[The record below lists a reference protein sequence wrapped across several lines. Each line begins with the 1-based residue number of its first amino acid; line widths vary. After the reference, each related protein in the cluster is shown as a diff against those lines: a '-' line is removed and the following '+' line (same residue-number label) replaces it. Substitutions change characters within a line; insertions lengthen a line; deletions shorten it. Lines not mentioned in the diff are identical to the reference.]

1 MKKQITILGSTGSI
15 GRQTLDI
22 ISDTNRYDVYALTC
36 HRSIEQMVAQAEQF
50 KPALLVV
57 YDASLYETLKTAA
70 KHLDCRV
77 SCGMEGLI
85 EAVTAEAVD
94 IVLTSVV
101 GSIGLLPTVE
111 AIKAKKTIALA
122 NKETLVTAG
131 EIIMPLAAANGV
143 SILPVDSEHS
153 AIFQCL
159 QGQHRSS
166 VDEILLTASGGPF
179 RTLSKDVIAS
189 RKAADALKHPNWAM
203 GSKITIDSATLMN
216 KGLEFIE
223 AKWLFDVSSEQI
235 KVIVHPQ
242 SIIHSMVRYKDQ
254 SVIAQ
259 MGAPDMRVPIIYA
272 LDYPERYP
280 NKLERLDF
288 FSLKALTFEAPDIER
303 FPCLGLAIDSLAQ
316 GGVMPS
322 VLNAANEVLV
332 EAYLKDQIGFYDIAF
347 YIQKAMATVPQIV
360 NPAIEDIL
368 MSDRMARDE
377 IRRLLEL
384 RR

>member
-1 MKKQITILGSTGSI
+1 MRKYISILGSTGSI

-22 ISDTNRYDVYALTC
+22 ISDTNRFGVYALAC
-36 HRSIEQMVAQAEQF
+36 HHNIDRLIEQAEQYR
-50 KPALLVV
+50 PALLVV
-57 YDASLYETLKTAA
+57 YDKAMYESLRAA
-70 KHLDCRV
+70 AAHLNCRI
-77 SCGMEGLI
+77 SCGMEGLV
-85 EAVTAEAVD
+85 EAATANEVD

-101 GSIGLLPTVE
+101 GSIGLVPTVA

-159 QGQHRSS
+159 QGQPADS

-179 RTLSKDVIAS
+179 RTLPKNEIAT
-189 RKAADALKHPNWAM
+189 RKASDALKHPNWAM
-203 GSKITIDSATLMN
+203 GAKITIDSATLMN

-223 AKWLFDVSSEQI
+223 AKWLFGVSAEQI

-254 SVIAQ
+254 SIIAQ

-272 LDYPERYP
+272 LDYPNRFA
-280 NKLERLDF
+280 NKLEKLDF
-288 FSLKALTFEAPDIER
+288 FALKALTFEAPDLER
-303 FPCLGLAIDSLAQ
+303 FPCLALAIDALAQ
-316 GGVMPS
+316 GGNMPA
-322 VLNAANEVLV
+322 VLNAANEELV
-332 EAYLKDQIGFYDIAF
+332 AAYLKDDIGFYDITA
-347 YIQKAMATVPQIV
+347 YIQKTMVTIPKIS
-360 NPAIEDIL
+360 NPTIDDIL
-368 MSDRMARDE
+368 MSDKMARVE
-377 IRRLLEL
+377 TRRLLEL

>member
-1 MKKQITILGSTGSI
+1 MRKQISILGSTGSI

-22 ISDTNRYDVYALTC
+22 ISDTNRFSVYALAC
-36 HRSIEQMVAQAEQF
+36 HHNIDQLIEQAERYS
-50 KPALLVV
+50 PVLLVV
-57 YDASLYETLKTAA
+57 YDKAMYEPLKSAA
-70 KHLDCRV
+70 AHLNCRV
-77 SCGMEGLI
+77 SCGMEGLV
-85 EAVTAEAVD
+85 EAATADPVD

-101 GSIGLLPTVE
+101 GSIGLMPTIE

-131 EIIMPLAAANGV
+131 EIIMPLAAAHGV

-159 QGQHRSS
+159 QGQHADS

-179 RTLSKDVIAS
+179 RTLTKSEIAVRRAS
-189 RKAADALKHPNWAM
+189 DALKHPNWAM
-203 GSKITIDSATLMN
+203 GAKITIDSATLMN

-223 AKWLFDVSSEQI
+223 AKWLFGVSAEQI

-254 SVIAQ
+254 SIIAQ
-259 MGAPDMRVPIIYA
+259 LGAPDMRVPIIYA
-272 LDYPERYP
+272 LDYPNRYP
-280 NKLERLDF
+280 NKLEKLDF
-288 FSLKALTFEAPDIER
+288 FALKSLTFEAPDLER
-303 FPCLGLAIDSLAQ
+303 FPCLALAIDSLAQ
-316 GGVMPS
+316 GGNMPA
-322 VLNAANEVLV
+322 VLNAANEELV
-332 EAYLKDQIGFYDIAF
+332 AAYLKETIGFYDIAE
-347 YIQKAMATVPQIV
+347 YIQKAMAAIPKIE
-360 NPAIEDIL
+360 NPAIDDIL
-368 MSDRMARDE
+368 MSDKMARVE